1 MSRRS
6 GWDIWCGV
14 EDMGHRSS
22 PRLCGSSLA
31 GDDSLVLGTFFR
43 VCCESA
49 AVGWRFALP
58 AAVGGGVRGRPCSP
72 SALQH
77 TMCCSLRAPVH
88 LWVQSLQADA
98 DMGLTQSKKTCSAF
112 YQHRMRW
119 PRRFPVLRM
128 CEACD
133 ADDPRDF
140 DYGCSAVPFFM
151 QNMRVKPKNPLPDLE
166 ASCEEG
172 ADCAAGCAEGCAEEL
187 PAGEQSWD
195 QEPVQLCGAGN
206 RVVSLPILVS
216 LQLTFV
222 RGVSESRVW
231 HSPSPRHSLVARARP
246 RRCFTHLSCVPWE
259 TVIQLGKWDVPGQRE
274 GPKQSQFV

>member
-1 MSRRS
+1 
-6 GWDIWCGV
+6 
-14 EDMGHRSS
+14 MGHRSS

-43 VCCESA
+43 VCWELA

-72 SALQH
+72 V
-77 TMCCSLRAPVH
+77 CCSLRAPVH

-98 DMGLTQSKKTCSAF
+98 DAGLTQSKKTCSGF
-112 YQHRMRW
+112 YQHRKRW
-119 PRRFPVLRM
+119 PRHFPGLKM

-133 ADDPRDF
+133 ADSPRDF
-140 DYGCSAVPFFM
+140 DSRCSAVSFFM
-151 QNMRVKPKNPLPDLE
+151 QNMRVKPQNPLPDLE

-172 ADCAAGCAEGCAEEL
+172 AGCAAGCAEGCAEEL

-195 QEPVQLCGAGN
+195 QEPVQPCGAGN
-206 RVVSLPILVS
+206 WVIYFPILVS

-222 RGVSESRVW
+222 RGVYESRVW
-231 HSPSPRHSLVARARP
+231 HSPSPRHSLVA
-246 RRCFTHLSCVPWE
+246 
-259 TVIQLGKWDVPGQRE
+259 
-274 GPKQSQFV
+274 